1 MMCMHKCVC
10 VLCMCVVY
18 VHVYVHT
25 STCEHVKEEDYVHMS
40 VLCAHTCMGQELHS
54 QNQSRVEERERE
66 GRLTNSINKV
76 THQGNCQAHNINQW
90 PSIPQPAPQG
100 HFLRSMKRFL
110 SALCYKPPTQ
120 PLRVLHLAVRGVQVS
135 LWSEYSPH

>member
-1 MMCMHKCVC
+1 
-10 VLCMCVVY
+10 MCVVY

-66 GRLTNSINKV
+66 GRLTNSINKLP
-76 THQGNCQAHNINQW
+76 TKAIANPTISISGRAS
-90 PSIPQPAPQG
+90 PS
-100 HFLRSMKRFL
+100 L
-110 SALCYKPPTQ
+110 
-120 PLRVLHLAVRGVQVS
+120 LHKATS
-135 LWSEYSPH
+135 CNP